1 MLQAIPYILFILFY
15 YILAIL
21 ELSNI
26 KPKKNCI
33 VCASLF
39 MMVFFLG
46 FRGFIGADWIN
57 YYPNFRD
64 VPTIYEYNW
73 LQYAFSSYYEPF
85 FQVFTSIIKSVYNNY
100 FFYLFINVLID
111 AIILHYFFSRYS
123 PTYAFSFLI
132 FFVMGGLAIEVD
144 LLRNVKSIMLFLL
157 SVKYIEQKKF
167 LKYLLLNLCGAMF
180 HLTSLLYI
188 PFYFI
193 AKRYLSR
200 RVFIILFSI
209 GVFILVFKI
218 NFFSHIVG
226 GIGTILGERFSIMI
240 EAYFFDGDYPP
251 QGLTIGLFDRI
262 LTTVLVVV
270 YYNKIIDTRKVN
282 IIFINAYIIY
292 MLVFFYTSE
301 SNVVAARLGNLFY
314 FSYWILV
321 PLIYKSMKCK
331 MNRAFFLAYLLIISC
346 YKIGTQR
353 SGSIVD
359 EYENVI
365 FGYETYEERYPKFGV
380 PVK

>member
-1 MLQAIPYILFILFY
+1 MLQAIPYILFILYY

-132 FFVMGGLAIEVD
+132 FFCNGGT
-144 LLRNVKSIMLFLL
+144 
-157 SVKYIEQKKF
+157 
-167 LKYLLLNLCGAMF
+167 C
-180 HLTSLLYI
+180 
-188 PFYFI
+188 
-193 AKRYLSR
+193 
-200 RVFIILFSI
+200 
-209 GVFILVFKI
+209 
-218 NFFSHIVG
+218 
-226 GIGTILGERFSIMI
+226 
-240 EAYFFDGDYPP
+240 
-251 QGLTIGLFDRI
+251 
-262 LTTVLVVV
+262 
-270 YYNKIIDTRKVN
+270 
-282 IIFINAYIIY
+282 
-292 MLVFFYTSE
+292 
-301 SNVVAARLGNLFY
+301 
-314 FSYWILV
+314 
-321 PLIYKSMKCK
+321 
-331 MNRAFFLAYLLIISC
+331 NR
-346 YKIGTQR
+346 G
-353 SGSIVD
+353 
-359 EYENVI
+359 
-365 FGYETYEERYPKFGV
+365 
-380 PVK
+380 